1 MLRNDRWSLHLLV
14 RRRLLIHVPQ
24 HIHGGS
30 MKPVV
35 ALLFVAGLTWNSA
48 SAMPGADQEKI
59 PITTASEE
67 AKKEFLLG
75 QELSDNL
82 QATKSIAHF
91 DKAIAL
97 DPSFASAYLNRA
109 NNSFTT
115 KEFLE
120 NLKGAMLNKDKTSE
134 GERLLILATDA
145 GANAN
150 FQNQKNYLEKAVSL
164 YPNDERAHFTLGAYY
179 FGQQEYKEA
188 IDQYEKSIHLS
199 DRFAPA
205 YNILGYTYRQIEK
218 YPEAEKAFKKYTE
231 LIPNDA
237 NPYDSYAELLLK
249 IGRFDE
255 SIANYKKALAIDSTF
270 TSSEVGLCMNYL
282 YRGNKTN
289 AAWAVRH
296 LFEMARNPG
305 ERRQAFFIK
314 AVVDVDEG
322 NMESGLKDF
331 DDEYAVGKEIND
343 AAGMSGDLAAKANI
357 LLEMGKYDEA
367 LKAFDASVDIM
378 ERSDLSTELKKN
390 VLVIAHFNRAQ
401 VAVAKGDLGKAREEI
416 GAYWQGV
423 RGKNNSNQIR
433 FTHELRGT
441 LALAEKKY
449 DEAVTELLQA
459 NQQDPYNLYRIAIAL
474 EAKGEKSHAKE
485 FYKKAS
491 DFYSLPFL
499 NYAFIRTKAEKMSV
513 EP

>member
-1 MLRNDRWSLHLLV
+1 
-14 RRRLLIHVPQ
+14 
-24 HIHGGS
+24 
-30 MKPVV
+30 MKIV
-35 ALLFVAGLTWNSA
+35 AAILFTVGMMWNSA
-48 SAMPGADQEKI
+48 AASPGASEEKI
-59 PITTASEE
+59 PVTTASQE

-82 QATKSIAHF
+82 QATKSIEHF

-97 DPSFASAYLNRA
+97 DPSFASAFLNRA

-115 KEFLE
+115 KEFFD
-120 NLKGAMLNKDKTSE
+120 NLKEAMNHKGSVSE
-134 GERLLILATDA
+134 GERLLILAADA

-150 FQNQKNYLEKAVSL
+150 FQIQKECLEKAVAL

-205 YNILGYTYRQIEK
+205 YNILGYAYRQIEN
-218 YPEAEKAFKKYTE
+218 YHEAEKVFKKYTE

-255 SIANYKKALAIDSTF
+255 SITNYKKALALDSTF

-282 YRGNKTN
+282 YQGNKEN
-289 AAWAVRH
+289 AAWTVRQ
-296 LFEMARNPG
+296 LFAMARNPG

-314 AVVDVDEG
+314 AVVDIDEG

-331 DDEYAVGKEIND
+331 DDEYVVGKEIND
-343 AAGMSGDLAAKANI
+343 AAGMSGDFAAKANI
-357 LLEMGKYDEA
+357 LLEMGRYDEA
-367 LKAFDASVDIM
+367 LKTFDASVDII
-378 ERSDLSTELKKN
+378 EHSDLSANMKKN

-401 VAVAKGDLGKAREEI
+401 VAVARGDLATAREETEE
-416 GAYWQGV
+416 YWQGV
-423 RGKNNSNQIR
+423 KKKNNSNQIR
-433 FTHELRGT
+433 FTHELNG
-441 LALAEKKY
+441 LIALAEKKY
-449 DEAVTELLQA
+449 DKATAELLQA
-459 NQQDPYNLYRIAIAL
+459 NQQDPYNIYRIALAF
-474 EAKGEKSHAKE
+474 EGKGDLARAEE
-485 FYKKAS
+485 FYKKAAE
-491 DFYSLPFL
+491 FYGLPAL
-499 NYAFIRTKAEKMSV
+499 NYAFIRAKAAAKGAGH
-513 EP
+513 